1 MDILFKSLTTWLAP
15 IICFTSEEAWQSRY
29 KDREN
34 SVHLQTY
41 FKGEKNWKNI
51 ELGKKWS
58 EIRELRSIVTT
69 SIEEKRKEGIL
80 GSSLQAKVL
89 IEANEEAC
97 KVLQNVNLSEILI
110 SSDVQMD
117 LNQNLS
123 ETKIKVKIELASGG
137 KCMRCWKIV
146 PEVKNNIE
154 LCNRCTKV
162 LKFN

>member
-1 MDILFKSLTTWLAP
+1 M
-15 IICFTSEEAWQSRY
+15 
-29 KDREN
+29 
-34 SVHLQTY
+34 
-41 FKGEKNWKNI
+41 
-51 ELGKKWS
+51 
-58 EIRELRSIVTT
+58 TT

-89 IEANEEAC
+89 IEANENYY
-97 KVLQNVNLSEILI
+97 KVLQDVNLPETFIC
-110 SSDVQMD
+110 SDVQMD

-123 ETKIKVKIELASGG
+123 EKKISVNIELASGE
-137 KCMRCWKIV
+137 KCMRCLKIV